1 MPSKKRTHTTIS
13 DKSPPR
19 PSRKLSQTRREIAAE
34 AARIMAT
41 QGLYN
46 FRVAKQKAAEHMRIR
61 SSTALPSNAEVEEA
75 LRAYQQFYG
84 GHEHNERIQSKRS
97 AALGFMR
104 LLETFSPRLVGPVL
118 EGTADQHAPV
128 TLHLFSDPTDAIVM
142 HLMDK
147 RLSFKNEQRKLRWH
161 DGGFR
166 LVPVLITEFQDQT
179 IELALFN
186 AIDLRQA
193 PPSPIDGRPQKR
205 APLSEVECLLAGAA

>member
-1 MPSKKRTHTTIS
+1 MPSKKRTHTTTS
-13 DKSPPR
+13 DKP
-19 PSRKLSQTRREIAAE
+19 PSRSGRKLNQTRREIAAE

-46 FRVAKQKAAEHMRIR
+46 FRIAKQKAAEHMRVR
-61 SSTALPSNAEVEEA
+61 SSTSLPSNAEIEEA

-84 GHEHNERIQSKRS
+84 GNEHNERIQNMRS
-97 AALGFMR
+97 AALGVMR

-128 TLHLFSDPTDAIVM
+128 AIHLFSDPTEAVVM
-142 HLMDK
+142 HMMDK
-147 RLSFKNEQRKLRWH
+147 RFSFKNEQRKIRWH

-166 LVPVLITEFQDQT
+166 LVPILVTDFQDHA
-179 IELALFN
+179 IELLLFN

-193 PPSPIDGRPQKR
+193 PPSPVDGRPQKR
-205 APLSEVECLLAGAA
+205 APLSEVECLLAGVA